1 MIYVH
6 VSGFISFEFYVLSPQ
21 LSGILIYQLQERQRL
36 EEETDVGPLLH
47 GNQETSLLESQRPK
61 ENESRQGRGGEDSM
75 LRRVHPKKRSVS
87 WVNSVPR
94 QFLPN
99 GSFFFEKLWS
109 GRG

>member
-47 GNQETSLLESQRPK
+47 GNHISDSHLGFYLLLNAK
-61 ENESRQGRGGEDSM
+61 E
-75 LRRVHPKKRSVS
+75 
-87 WVNSVPR
+87 
-94 QFLPN
+94 
-99 GSFFFEKLWS
+99 
-109 GRG
+109 